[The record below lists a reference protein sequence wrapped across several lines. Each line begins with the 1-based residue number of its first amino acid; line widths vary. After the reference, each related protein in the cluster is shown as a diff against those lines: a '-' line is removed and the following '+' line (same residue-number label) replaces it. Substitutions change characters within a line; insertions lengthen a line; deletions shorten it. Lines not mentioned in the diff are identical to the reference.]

1 MGNVARMMARL
12 GLVAGIALL
21 SFGYSK
27 CTFVSG
33 DGDLDP
39 GDGTTTG
46 EFSTTLTLRDS
57 SGTTTTSFVMGE
69 AIRFEIEIL
78 NRTAQPRSLDFP
90 DAQIYDFYVFASD
103 SSNVRW
109 RWSEDM
115 AFPQTPVELDF
126 PPNSS
131 KSYSVVW
138 DGVLSDG
145 TQLPAG
151 SYRAR
156 GVIVSD
162 DFSGNPLLDSDM
174 GSDMVNFT
182 VR

>member
-1 MGNVARMMARL
+1 MANPARMMARL
-12 GLVAGIALL
+12 ALVTGIALL

-33 DGDLDP
+33 DGDLVE
-39 GDGTTTG
+39 GGGTHTG
-46 EFSTTLTLRDS
+46 VFSTTLTLRDS
-57 SGTTTTSFVMGE
+57 SGTATTSFVMGE
-69 AIRFEIEIL
+69 PIRFDLEVL
-78 NRTAQPRSLDFP
+78 NRTDLPRSLDFA
-90 DAQIYDFYVFASD
+90 DAQIYDFYVFATD

-109 RWSEDM
+109 RWSAGMDF
-115 AFPQTPVELDF
+115 AQTPAELDF

-131 KSYSVVW
+131 KSYSVTW
-138 DGVLSDG
+138 TGELSDG

-156 GVIVSD
+156 GVILSD
-162 DFSGNPLLDSDM
+162 DFSGNPLLDSDL
-174 GSDMVNFT
+174 GSDLVNFT